1 MGWFKRFLSRKFLV
15 AVGGMIVTSLVGLGL
30 PPEVA
35 VEVSAMLV
43 SLCGVYILGQSWVDG
58 RIVPDEFE
66 EFEDWEEGD
75 E

>member
-1 MGWFKRFLSRKFLV
+1 
-15 AVGGMIVTSLVGLGL
+15 LGL